1 MPTRRQ
7 LLQVFGASALAGK
20 LRAGELLPR
29 FARRTLGRTG
39 RWVSPFGLGG
49 QAALQ
54 YPPADLDAAA
64 IPVRAVELGVNYLDT
79 ANAYG
84 PSQSIYGE
92 AFRRMNLAP
101 WQAEYNAALRE
112 QLFVATKTGQRT
124 ATGAVNELKRSLTVL
139 FGDGKS
145 WFPDEAYLDSI
156 QIHNLTSLAEVD
168 QIYAPSTGALWGLLD
183 YRDGT
188 NRTGLNPDRRRVV
201 RHIGVTGHLSSR
213 VLMTA
218 LQRDEADIIDT
229 LLVAINAN
237 DRRYSS
243 HQFNAV
249 PVARARGLGII
260 AMKVFSA
267 GGIYTGMGRQP
278 ANASELIRTVGVPGG
293 IDSADLVRYPLS
305 VPGVATAI
313 AGITSIQRELPEQ
326 DQVAAN
332 LAAALDDCSSAFER
346 QRIEGSIAE
355 LHGSNTNYFQERT
368 RTLTQPPAPTVE
380 YDSGRVILKWT
391 TAFAAADPIRS
402 YRIWSGNWPVA
413 TLPFRPQTTTAPL
426 TTWLPATDAGDGP
439 FRIEALTS

>member
-7 LLQVFGASALAGK
+7 LLQTFGAAALAGK
-20 LRAGELLPR
+20 LKAGELLPR

-54 YPPADLDAAA
+54 YPPPDLDSAA

-101 WQAEYNAALRE
+101 WQAGYDAALRE
-112 QLFVATKTGQRT
+112 QLFVATKTGQR
-124 ATGAVNELKRSLTVL
+124 AASAAVGELKRSLSVL
-139 FGDGKS
+139 FGDGKG

-156 QIHNLTSLAEVD
+156 QIHNLTSLSEVD
-168 QIYAPSTGALWGLLD
+168 RIYEPNTGALWGLLD

-188 NRTGLNPDRRRVV
+188 NRTGLNPERRRVV
-201 RHIGVTGHLSSR
+201 RHLGITGHLSSR
-213 VLMTA
+213 VLMAA
-218 LQRDEADIIDT
+218 LQRDELEIIDT

-267 GGIYTGMGRQP
+267 GGIYTGMSRQP
-278 ANASELIRTVGVPGG
+278 NSAAELIRTVGVPGG
-293 IDSADLVRYPLS
+293 IDSSDLIRYPLS

-313 AGITSIQRELPEQ
+313 AGITTIQHEIPEQ
-326 DQVAAN
+326 DQLASN
-332 LAAALDDCSSAFER
+332 LAAALDDSSSQSER
-346 QRIEGSIAE
+346 ERIEGRVAE
-355 LHGSNTNYFQERT
+355 LHGVNTNYFQERT
-368 RTLTQPPAPTVE
+368 RTLIQPPAPVVE
-380 YDSGRVILKWT
+380 YDSGRVIFKWT
-391 TAFAAADPIRS
+391 TAIAADMPIHS
-402 YRIWSGNWPVA
+402 YRILSGGWPVA
-413 TLPFRPQTTTAPL
+413 TLPFRPQTTAQPL
-426 TTWLPATDAGDGP
+426 TTWLPAADAGEGP
-439 FRIEALTS
+439 FRVEAVTS